1 MVMLGTA
8 DPWEGA
14 GGRLNYLSR
23 MYRNLAGSLARMSQ
37 DQSDEDKL
45 AWALESGRV
54 YGLRTQKCEMLL
66 QRQLNKK
73 WVKAPT
79 EAPW

>member
-14 GGRLNYLSR
+14 AGRLNNFAR
-23 MYRNLAGSLARMSQ
+23 MDRSLAGKLNQMSQ

-45 AWALESGRV
+45 AAALESGRV

-66 QRQLNKK
+66 KRQLNKE